1 MSEEITLQTIT
12 NDKRISVEYSDDDIV
27 IIDNVRNLVDP
38 QVTRMN
44 MHLLTICT
52 GGRAHG
58 SINGQEIELRKN
70 QVAVCPPNVTL
81 TNLMVSPDFDFKAM
95 FFTTRILQSFLREK
109 MNLWNKVMYIHHLH
123 VVSMND
129 AEMTYYS
136 HFYEMLRMI
145 IDNKDDAP
153 FKTEVIQAL
162 LRAAFL
168 ALCGRMVLER
178 PDVAAEDHATKAST
192 SLFQRFLH
200 LLSFTQEKH
209 RTVESYASELCVS
222 AKYLSAVCKKAS
234 GKTANEWITEHV
246 LEEIRYQLCH
256 TDHSIKQICAMLGFP
271 NPSFFGKYVRD
282 HFGMTPVQLRQS

>member
-109 MNLWNKVMYIHHLH
+109 MKPYIEKIMQQAHEKGTPVMRPLFYDFPEDGKAWETEDAYMFGPDILVAPVMYAGQTTRSVYLPAGAVWTNYWTGDKLEGGQTVSVEAPLEQIPLFMKDEFHL
-123 VVSMND
+123 
-129 AEMTYYS
+129 
-136 HFYEMLRMI
+136 
-145 IDNKDDAP
+145 
-153 FKTEVIQAL
+153 
-162 LRAAFL
+162 
-168 ALCGRMVLER
+168 
-178 PDVAAEDHATKAST
+178 
-192 SLFQRFLH
+192 
-200 LLSFTQEKH
+200 
-209 RTVESYASELCVS
+209 
-222 AKYLSAVCKKAS
+222 
-234 GKTANEWITEHV
+234 
-246 LEEIRYQLCH
+246 
-256 TDHSIKQICAMLGFP
+256 
-271 NPSFFGKYVRD
+271 
-282 HFGMTPVQLRQS
+282 